1 MITFAV
7 GVEIVYFES
16 KRRNGFP
23 VISLGQLLGP
33 GFFIVSFFDPD
44 LSCLAHKLPKSFVPV
59 ALVAPLA
66 IFWRWTDQEIRR
78 IQPYITASQGNA
90 PAERSVLLDYTN
102 APAIYLFINSLRF
115 RHWLVFISASIAAA
129 TTLLQPLTAAIFTT
143 RQTLYLI
150 PDQPI
155 LSTATLGLR
164 SDFNDLDAFA
174 AAAGYVAAAVALDLD
189 DPPFVCGGWSVA
201 DFDYETLYNTVA
213 KNGTVSLATVGTKT
227 TSGCQPVDSITRQ
240 GSAANWTGTYQGC
253 SASFSID
260 DGDLEDANFG
270 VVRVDNCA
278 VNGTIPPD
286 PFKPVMFWFYGSNGQ
301 GSMTFCLPRIEEF
314 NVIAELTL
322 FNDTLTNVT
331 ILSEST
337 TPTNVTSGP
346 PLDGLA
352 LNG

>member
-1 MITFAV
+1 MVLRLRFIIVVVAVMITFGI

-23 VISLGQLLGP
+23 VISFGHLLGP
-33 GFFIVSFFDPD
+33 GFFISFI
-44 LSCLAHKLPKSFVPV
+44 PV

-66 IFWRWTDQEIRR
+66 IFWRCTDEEIRR
-78 IQPYITASQGNA
+78 LQPYITASHGNA

-102 APAIYLFINSLRF
+102 APSIYLFINSLRF
-115 RHWLVFISASIAAA
+115 GHWLVFMSASIAAA

-143 RQTLYLI
+143 RQTLYVI

-155 LSTATLGLR
+155 ISTAKLGLR
-164 SDFNDLDAFA
+164 SDYNDLTAFA
-174 AAAGYVAAAVALDLD
+174 AAAGYVAAAAALDLD
-189 DPPFVCGGWSVA
+189 DPPFVCGGWNVA

-213 KNGTVSLATVGTKT
+213 QNGTVSLATVGTYT
-227 TSGCQPVDSITRQ
+227 ASGCQPVDSITRQ
-240 GSAANWTGTYQGC
+240 GTAAIWTGTYQGC

-260 DGDLEDANFG
+260 DGDLADADFG
-270 VVRVDNCA
+270 VVKVDNCT
-278 VNGTIPPD
+278 VNGTTPPD
-286 PFKPVMFWFYGSNGQ
+286 SFKPVMFWFYGPNGQ
-301 GSMTFCLPRIEEF
+301 GSMTFCLPTIEEF

-331 ILSEST
+331 IQSELT